1 MARELRRR
9 EGKVRR
15 GRFEGKRAVEIG
27 EHVRRES
34 AIRRELQSISFAH
47 GQLVEDELSTGEVV
61 RGEEREA
68 EDGGD

>member
-1 MARELRRR
+1 M
-9 EGKVRR
+9 
-15 GRFEGKRAVEIG
+15 EIG